1 MAEAQGTPPEGLVA
15 ESVVVRTEARW
26 LFIMAGMLGIMLAV
40 VVLTGVLQAL
50 HPLSHIEIVDPA
62 TLHLSGEFVESN
74 LGSAVEPDGVVTVRM
89 IAHQYMFTPQC
100 VTVPVGTLVRFRVTS
115 PDVIHGFIIADTNAN
130 AMIVPGFVSEITTR
144 FDRVGEYEMP
154 CHEYCGFGHHGM
166 WARVVVVPRDHFPTL
181 RPDERMTCVPR

>member
-1 MAEAQGTPPEGLVA
+1 LVA
-15 ESVVVRTEARW
+15 ESVVVRTETRW

-40 VVLTGVLQAL
+40 LVLTGVFQAL
-50 HPLSHIEIVDPA
+50 HPLSHIETVDPA
-62 TLHLSGEFVESN
+62 TLHLAGEFVESN

-100 VTVPVGTLVRFRVTS
+100 VTVPAGTLVRFRLTS
-115 PDVIHGFIIADTNAN
+115 PDVTHGFIIADTNAN

-144 FDRVGEYEMP
+144 FDRIGEYEMP